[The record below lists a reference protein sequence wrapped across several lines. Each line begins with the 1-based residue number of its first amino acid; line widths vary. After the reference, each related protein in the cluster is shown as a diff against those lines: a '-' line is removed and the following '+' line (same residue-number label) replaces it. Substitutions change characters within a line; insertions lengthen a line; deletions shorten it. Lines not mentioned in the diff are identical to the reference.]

1 MVELT
6 KRENQIMQIVWKL
19 KTAIIRDIVA
29 EFPEPQPHYNTV
41 ATLVKILVKKGVLK
55 SQLIGI
61 THHYSPTMDFE
72 EYREEH
78 IEEFK
83 EKFFDNSFSKMMAH
97 FAKNESLSEEEK
109 DELIKI
115 IKSNNSES

>member
-1 MVELT
+1 
-6 KRENQIMQIVWKL
+6 
-19 KTAIIRDIVA
+19 
-29 EFPEPQPHYNTV
+29 
-41 ATLVKILVKKGVLK
+41 
-55 SQLIGI
+55 
-61 THHYSPTMDFE
+61 MDFE

-115 IKSNNSES
+115 IKTNNSES